1 MLIAHLKMAG
11 QVFFVECVIVNF
23 YFGEG
28 SEVVWHE
35 HDWNQRI
42 KLSKNISWTG
52 VQNLNSA

>member
-35 HDWNQRI
+35 HDCNQRI
-42 KLSKNISWTG
+42 KLSKNII
-52 VQNLNSA
+52 